1 MFPISFTDDVKCQK
15 YKYRGN
21 EIINGD
27 KHPRYLYIINNELIF
42 HMRIRFNEYCILKYQ
57 YIIIFYIVIRM
68 HIYFGRKS
76 DTVRL
81 QQKVSTGR
89 DATAAFPF
97 RKTTDDE
104 NIPIFDTPPPSVR

>member
-1 MFPISFTDDVKCQK
+1 MC
-15 YKYRGN
+15 
-21 EIINGD
+21 
-27 KHPRYLYIINNELIF
+27 
-42 HMRIRFNEYCILKYQ
+42 
-57 YIIIFYIVIRM
+57 M

-76 DTVRL
+76 DTARL

-104 NIPIFDTPPPSVR
+104 NIPIFDTPPSSVR